1 MNNVISLP
9 TRSLRISLLVSDP
22 EVLNELERRDDGAA
36 REAFAT
42 QALRLGVLALRQA
55 SGSLDADVIRR
66 EGDQL
71 LSSVGAVLHE
81 RTSELSSALA
91 KTMQQYLDPT
101 SGALPQRIEQL
112 TKPNGDLERIL
123 GEHLAG
129 DQSVIAQTLAAHVG
143 ETSPLFKLLSPTQS
157 DGLLAA
163 MTMTFK
169 RALDGQRDEVLNQF
183 SLDRKESAL
192 SRLLAEVT
200 TSNGKLRSELAED
213 VGKVAH
219 EFSLD
224 NEDGALSRLVARV
237 ERAQETIAEEFSLDH
252 EGSALQR
259 LSSLLTKTSEAVET
273 SLTLDDEASPLA
285 RLKREVLDVLDQHK
299 AANVNFQTEVRS
311 TLETFKT
318 RREEAVR
325 SPAHGNTFEAAVGE
339 FLRHEAQG
347 YGDLYEAVGTTKGQL
362 DRKTGDHVL
371 TLGAESGAPE
381 TRIVCEAKAKKGY
394 TEREAIDEIARAR
407 KNRDAQIGLV
417 VISRAFA
424 PEGMSALRRVGNDL
438 LVVWDSDDVASDLA
452 LRMAVS
458 VARALC
464 VRENVANSAAEAS
477 FDRIDQSIESIA
489 EQIRIVDDIIHSARL
504 VKRRGEKIGAGAE
517 KLRATIERE
526 VAALQDHVKAL
537 RKESE

>member
-1 MNNVISLP
+1 MSNVISLP

-22 EVLNELERRDDGAA
+22 EVLNDLERRDEGAP

-71 LSSVGAVLHE
+71 LSAVGTVL
-81 RTSELSSALA
+81 
-91 KTMQQYLDPT
+91 Q
-101 SGALPQRIEQL
+101 
-112 TKPNGDLERIL
+112 
-123 GEHLAG
+123 
-129 DQSVIAQTLAAHVG
+129 
-143 ETSPLFKLLSPTQS
+143 
-157 DGLLAA
+157 
-163 MTMTFK
+163 

-200 TSNGKLRSELAED
+200 TSNGKLRSELAAD

-219 EFSLD
+219 
-224 NEDGALSRLVARV
+224 
-237 ERAQETIAEEFSLDH
+237 EFSLDH

-259 LSSLLTKTSEAVET
+259 LSALLTKTSEAVET

-285 RLKREVLDVLDQHK
+285 RLKREVLDVLEQHK

-339 FLRHEAQG
+339 FLRREAQG
-347 YGDLYEAVGTTKGQL
+347 YGDLHEAVGTTKGQL

-394 TEREAIDEIARAR
+394 TEREALDEIARAR
-407 KNRDAQIGLV
+407 KNRDAQVGLV
-417 VISRAFA
+417 VNSRAFA
-424 PEGMSALRRVGNDL
+424 PE
-438 LVVWDSDDVASDLA
+438 
-452 LRMAVS
+452 
-458 VARALC
+458 
-464 VRENVANSAAEAS
+464 
-477 FDRIDQSIESIA
+477 
-489 EQIRIVDDIIHSARL
+489 
-504 VKRRGEKIGAGAE
+504 
-517 KLRATIERE
+517 
-526 VAALQDHVKAL
+526 
-537 RKESE
+537 